1 MTTVSANLKTNNG
14 YWRRTKFWLATRVM
28 RWAGVVSPLDTFRD
42 GKDGFQQTQFGEPLD
57 AVTLSYARQWLT
69 AHVQDGASCPCCT
82 QFAKVY
88 ARTITSSMAYA
99 LVMIYKRPVTEGE
112 SEYFHVPDYLSRV
125 CKLGPTTR
133 GGDWAKLVAWGLLE
147 EREGVRDDGSSRTG
161 FYKITDLG
169 KSVARGEVAV
179 PKHALIYN
187 GTLLRLDDTKSVTIS
202 EALGKKFDY
211 SELMSAAPSG
221 L

>member
-1 MTTVSANLKTNNG
+1 MTVPSNLKTNNG
-14 YWRRTKFWLATRVM
+14 RWRRAKLWLATRAM
-28 RWAGVVSPLDTFRD
+28 RWAGVEMPLVTFRD
-42 GKDGFQQTQFGEPLD
+42 GNDGFKRTEFGWALD
-57 AVTLSYARQWLT
+57 AVTLCYARQWLT

-99 LVMIYKRPVTEGE
+99 LVMIYKRPIMEGE

-161 FYKITDLG
+161 FYRITDLG
-169 KSVARGEVAV
+169 KSVARGEATV
-179 PKHALIYN
+179 PKYALIYN
-187 GTLLRLDDTKSVTIS
+187 GTLLRLDNTKSVTIS
-202 EALGKKFDY
+202 DALGKKFDY
-211 SELMSAAPSG
+211 AELMSAAPSG

>member
-1 MTTVSANLKTNNG
+1 MRWVGIEMPLVTFREGNDG
-14 YWRRTKFWLATRVM
+14 FRRTE
-28 RWAGVVSPLDTFRD
+28 
-42 GKDGFQQTQFGEPLD
+42 FGLSLD

-99 LVMIYKRPVTEGE
+99 LVMIYKRPTEEGG

-161 FYKITDLG
+161 FYRITDLG
-169 KSVARGEVAV
+169 KSVARGEVTV

-202 EALGKKFDY
+202 DALGKKFDY
-211 SELMSAAPSG
+211 AELMSTAPSG